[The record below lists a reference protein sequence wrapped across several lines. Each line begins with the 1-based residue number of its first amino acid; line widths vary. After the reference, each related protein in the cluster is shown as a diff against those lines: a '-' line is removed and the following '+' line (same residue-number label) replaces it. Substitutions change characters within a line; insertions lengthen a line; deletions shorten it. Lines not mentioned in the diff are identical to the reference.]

1 VIRTRGLRHRYR
13 QGPELAFPDVDV
25 PQGATVLLQGVSGA
39 GKSTWMAL
47 AAGLLRPTAG
57 ELVVAGQDLGGLSAA
72 GADAWRG
79 RHVGFLPQKL
89 HLSDALTV
97 QGNLALAWYAAGLP
111 EAPARIAAALQ
122 SLGVEHLAPRRPSQ
136 LSGGQA
142 QRVALARAIQLEPR
156 VLLADEPTASL
167 DDAAAAAALALLQ
180 ASAQRYGATL
190 VIATHDARVR
200 AALPEAVMLRLAQP
214 VAVA

>member
-1 VIRTRGLRHRYR
+1 VIHTRGLRYRYR
-13 QGPELAFPDVDV
+13 GGPELAFPDAQV
-25 PQGATVLLQGVSGA
+25 PQGATVLLQGASGS

-47 AAGLLRPTAG
+47 AAALLRASSG
-57 ELVVAGQDLGGLSAA
+57 EITVAGQDLTALSAA
-72 GADAWRG
+72 RGDAWRG

-97 QGNLALAWYAAGLP
+97 EGNVALAWYAAGL
-111 EAPARIAAALQ
+111 AVAGGRVQDALQ
-122 SLGVEHLAPRRPSQ
+122 SLGIEALAHRKPTQ

-142 QRVALARAIQLEPR
+142 QRVALARAIQLQPK

-167 DDAAAAAALALLQ
+167 DDAAAESALALLQ
-180 ASAQRYGATL
+180 ASATRCGATL

-200 AALPEAVMLRLAQP
+200 SALPGAHVLRLAALEAP
-214 VAVA
+214 A